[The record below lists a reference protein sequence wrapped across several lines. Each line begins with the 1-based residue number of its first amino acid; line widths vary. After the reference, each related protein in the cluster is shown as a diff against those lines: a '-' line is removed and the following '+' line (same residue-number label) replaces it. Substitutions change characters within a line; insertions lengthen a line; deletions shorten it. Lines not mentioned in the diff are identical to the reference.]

1 VAPLPEAQT
10 SAAVSG
16 SASAAPLAAA
26 AATARNAAPER
37 RRQRRNVTRL
47 RKGGAVREC
56 RGLRAALQVGKA
68 RRERAKRRR
77 VSLRTRTHTKACAR
91 ASKAARA
98 RTRGKRGEARR
109 NGRCQSVAKEYA
121 RQPVIS
127 RPTHVVR
134 QRVGEGV
141 GIGQCA
147 LAGHEAA
154 QCGAD
159 SQEQ

>member
-1 VAPLPEAQT
+1 MAPLPEAQT

-16 SASAAPLAAA
+16 RASAAA
-26 AATARNAAPER
+26 AAAARNAAPER

-56 RGLRAALQVGKA
+56 CGLRAALQVGKA
-68 RRERAKRRR
+68 RRERAQRRR
-77 VSLRTRTHTKACAR
+77 VSLRIRTHTKACAR

-98 RTRGKRGEARR
+98 RTRGKRGKARR
-109 NGRCQSVAKEYA
+109 DGRCQSVAKEYA

-134 QRVGEGV
+134 QRVREGA

-154 QCGAD
+154 QRGAD
-159 SQEQ
+159 AQER